1 MVAGYL
7 LRNDEPRTRQRLTQF
22 TLPVTS
28 SICCLPR
35 VKCVSPHGPLIPS
48 NIFAHLHPPVTSYP
62 SLALPHLCFGI
73 ISQDRCV
80 VVRVSLLPG
89 PGPGGL
95 MVGVLNVIPTQT
107 GGAKPDTGR
116 WRTETRRVVTSR
128 WRLDDDLSPVHSVLL
143 SCDRTLSAP
152 HSAPPFHLQI
162 LNLFRFAN
170 FTG

>member
-1 MVAGYL
+1 ML
-7 LRNDEPRTRQRLTQF
+7 LFMCQL
-22 TLPVTS
+22 S
-28 SICCLPR
+28 
-35 VKCVSPHGPLIPS
+35 
-48 NIFAHLHPPVTSYP
+48 
-62 SLALPHLCFGI
+62 
-73 ISQDRCV
+73 
-80 VVRVSLLPG
+80 G
-89 PGPGGL
+89 PGSGL
-95 MVGVLNVIPTQT
+95 MVVVLNVIPTQT